1 MVGWAV
7 RIQTNKLWG
16 DDGRNKMMG
25 IPPVGTTDHAAQNW
39 CKCHPCRVRSH
50 ISMLNTIS
58 FIKPFINAS
67 HWSLGQNVLSTA
79 PSRIQLSMMLCFLLL
94 VVLTIMHTSL
104 MSAAHLWVSL
114 HLQIKSRCLKGHRV
128 FRFFFSHANHNPW
141 RWIPAVVNES
151 ASALGFVNLTNWR
164 KPNVYD
170 SP

>member
-1 MVGWAV
+1 
-7 RIQTNKLWG
+7 
-16 DDGRNKMMG
+16 
-25 IPPVGTTDHAAQNW
+25 
-39 CKCHPCRVRSH
+39 
-50 ISMLNTIS
+50 
-58 FIKPFINAS
+58 
-67 HWSLGQNVLSTA
+67 LGQNVLSTA

-114 HLQIKSRCLKGHRV
+114 HSQIKSRCLKGYRV

-141 RWIPAVVNES
+141 RRIPAVVNKS
-151 ASALGFVNLTNWR
+151 ASALGFVNLSNWR